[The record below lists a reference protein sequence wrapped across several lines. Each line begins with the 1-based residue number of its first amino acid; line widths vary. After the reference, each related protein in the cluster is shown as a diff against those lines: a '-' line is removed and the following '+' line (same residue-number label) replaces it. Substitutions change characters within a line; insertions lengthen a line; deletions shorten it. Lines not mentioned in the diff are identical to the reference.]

1 MALAYLTLMRQDKRL
16 GARVVTGVCRCCSS
30 SKQFVYLIRQPVLRP
45 HCAQPRH
52 AVAHRCARAVIAA
65 LNQRECLVG
74 WNAVQIQKSP
84 SDKVSKAAMV
94 LELCSKGVRELM
106 ARAVLLI
113 DHMIQ
118 RQA

>member
-1 MALAYLTLMRQDKRL
+1 VALAYLTLMRQDKRL

-30 SKQFVYLIRQPVLRP
+30 SKQFVYLIRQPV
-45 HCAQPRH
+45 
-52 AVAHRCARAVIAA
+52 
-65 LNQRECLVG
+65 
-74 WNAVQIQKSP
+74 KSP